1 MKLCPKCGRKWPDT
15 GKFCPFDGA
24 SLEEEKRAE
33 PTDIRTSATVV
44 MEVPKDL
51 AALKK
56 STGAS
61 ASEPASKKKQFSET
75 QWFMKSIKPEDLEE
89 ITSHDDGDIAT
100 EQYVKKEE
108 IKTEVRK
115 KFSLSDTFRK
125 HTPAEKK
132 KAEGDAF
139 LNLDRKVREQEAATP
154 APKVGSAPAPAPAA
168 KPAPSAKKK

>member
-33 PTDIRTSATVV
+33 PTDIRTSATMV

-51 AALKK
+51 GDLKK
-56 STGAS
+56 KLSS
-61 ASEPASKKKQFSET
+61 APAEPAKPKKAFSET

-89 ITSHDDGDIAT
+89 ITSRDDTDIAT

-108 IKTEVRK
+108 IKTEVRQ
-115 KFSLSDTFRK
+115 KFSLADAFRK
-125 HTPAEKK
+125 HSPSKAAK
-132 KAEGDAF
+132 KADGDAF
-139 LNLDRKVREQEAATP
+139 LNLDRKQRAQESDKA
-154 APKVGSAPAPAPAA
+154 APKPEE
-168 KPAPSAKKK
+168 KPAKK